1 MIVVSFFCVDVETCP
16 VDLEG
21 ALKMDEEERKK
32 LLNPIDS
39 KIVAIGVKEE
49 GKEAVV
55 LLDDSEAVM
64 LREYWEKL
72 AAFKK
77 SFPYGK
83 IVGFNLKNF
92 DLPVLVTRSFIHNV
106 KVVPFLL
113 KEIVDLR
120 ESLSVFKYGHVRGK
134 LKEYAS
140 FIGIKTMDGM
150 DGSKVAEACKKGE
163 YKKIGEYLKKDLE
176 ITEEIYKR
184 AKSLRIT
191 EIQRW

>member
-1 MIVVSFFCVDVETCP
+1 MGFFCVDVETCP
-16 VDLEG
+16 VDREEW
-21 ALKMDEEERKK
+21 LKLGEEERKR

-39 KIVAIGVKEE
+39 RIVAIGVKEE

-55 LLDDSEAVM
+55 LLDESEKKM
-64 LREYWEKL
+64 LEEFWGML
-72 AAFKK
+72 AEFKK
-77 SFPYGK
+77 SGYAGK

-106 KVVPFLL
+106 RVVPFLL

-134 LKEYAS
+134 LKEYAA
-140 FIGIKTMDGM
+140 FIGIKAMDGM
-150 DGSKVAEACKKGE
+150 DGSKVAEACWKGE
-163 YKKIGEYLKKDLE
+163 TKKIAEYLKKDLE